1 MKEIAVKKIAVVF
14 PGQGSQS
21 VGMVADLYDKFSV
34 VRDTYAEA
42 SEALGFDLWA
52 LSNEGPAEALNQ
64 TVNTQPAMLAAGVAC
79 WRALQETQAFTPD
92 YFAGH
97 SLGEYTAL
105 VASEQL
111 TFSEAIRLARR
122 RAEAMQAAVPAGV
135 GAMAAILG
143 LDAETIETACAQTST
158 AEEKVWAAN
167 DNAPGQIVIAGHKGA
182 VEQACQALKAQGAK
196 RALMLPVSVPSH
208 TPLMA
213 SAVEAMKTPLASA
226 QWQQRSSI
234 PVIHNSDVAPH
245 SGASEVI
252 TALCEQLVKPVR
264 WVETVQYFAS
274 YGVDSV
280 IEVGPGKVLAG
291 LTKRIDRSLTAKCVC
306 DGNSLEEVATF
317 VKDHFSS

>member
-1 MKEIAVKKIAVVF
+1 MNKIAVVF
-14 PGQGSQS
+14 PGQGSQA
-21 VGMVADLYDKFSV
+21 VGMLADLYDNFAI

-42 SEALGFDLWA
+42 NEALGFDLWA
-52 LSNEGPAEALNQ
+52 LTHKGPVESLNQ

-105 VASEQL
+105 VTSEQL
-111 TFSEAIRLARR
+111 TFAEAVCLARQ
-122 RAEAMQAAVPAGV
+122 RAEAMQTAVPAGV

-143 LDAETIETACAQTST
+143 LDAATIQASCAATST
-158 AEEKVWAAN
+158 AEEKVWPAN
-167 DNAPGQIVIAGHKGA
+167 DNAPGQIVIAGHKEA
-182 VEQACQALKAQGAK
+182 VEKACATLKKQGAK

-213 SAVEAMKTPLASA
+213 SAVQAMQTPLAFA
-226 QWQQRSSI
+226 QWQKRPSV

-245 SGASEVI
+245 SDSGEVI
-252 TALCEQLVKPVR
+252 TALCEQLIKPVR

-274 YGVDSV
+274 HGVDTV

-291 LTKRIDRSLTAKCVC
+291 LTKRIDRSLTARSVYDC
-306 DGNSLEEVATF
+306 DSLADTAVLLAE
-317 VKDHFSS
+317 K